1 MKCGMAEQQQQQ
13 QHEQEEG
20 MRSPDTPVPGGSPT
34 GKALS
39 LARLLQYECSRLLQL
54 YTEHETF
61 LSEQPTEGRRMVSL
75 SPSLEEADPE
85 EAVRR
90 LHAALR
96 QCLGLL
102 HCAITRAE
110 EEWGELEGDFET
122 QRDTVRI
129 RLEHLLHTTKHLLQT
144 DDATL
149 EVTPDIRCDEVEPL
163 HMHFTGNRWRRG
175 RFPAQNVDAS
185 RTAGVGPLGR
195 SCRAGAARPPH
206 ASGRNAGCLKR
217 QMNSLHTNHRHPLIP
232 TRGFGQWWFHYT
244 TPLHSLFYFQPS
256 IIMLYFD

>member
-149 EVTPDIRCDEVEPL
+149 EVTPDIRCDEETDGGGGAFQLKMWTHRVLLELVHWADHAAQAL
-163 HMHFTGNRWRRG
+163 H
-175 RFPAQNVDAS
+175 V
-185 RTAGVGPLGR
+185 
-195 SCRAGAARPPH
+195 
-206 ASGRNAGCLKR
+206 
-217 QMNSLHTNHRHPLIP
+217 LHTHREG
-232 TRGFGQWWFHYT
+232 TQ
-244 TPLHSLFYFQPS
+244 
-256 IIMLYFD
+256 DV